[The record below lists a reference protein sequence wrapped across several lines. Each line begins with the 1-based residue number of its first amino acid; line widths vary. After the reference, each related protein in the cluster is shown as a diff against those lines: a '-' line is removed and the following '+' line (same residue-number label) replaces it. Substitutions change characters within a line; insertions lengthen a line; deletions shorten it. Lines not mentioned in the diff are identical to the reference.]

1 MKVRVVF
8 LPDRHLFLSLL
19 KHSGVGAFFNQKN
32 EDSKKWRPL
41 K

>member
-32 EDSKKWRPL
+32 EDSK
-41 K
+41 